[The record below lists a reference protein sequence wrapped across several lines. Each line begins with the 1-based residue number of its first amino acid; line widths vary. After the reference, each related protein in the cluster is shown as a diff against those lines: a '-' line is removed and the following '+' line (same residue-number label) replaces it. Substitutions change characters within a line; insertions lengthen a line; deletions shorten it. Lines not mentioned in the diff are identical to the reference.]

1 MPQSPPTL
9 RAAAVVQ
16 GAESVLVLA
25 ATVLA
30 GVDAAAGQSYHVSS
44 GIALTVIGVA
54 AVAALALVAAG
65 LARARRW
72 SRTPALLTQLFAGIV
87 GIYLLQGHRLDWG
100 LALLVLAVLGF
111 AALLSPPSLR
121 ALTGDQEAPP
131 EPPASKP
138 PARKP
143 SAGKPSAGKPSAG
156 KPSAGKPS
164 TGNPST
170 SKPSAGKR
178 PAGKPSAGKRPTRR
192 R

>member
-1 MPQSPPTL
+1 MPQTPPTL
-9 RAAAVVQ
+9 RAAAVIQ
-16 GAESVLVLA
+16 AAESILVLA

-30 GVDAAAGQSYHVSS
+30 GVDAASGQSYHVSS

-54 AVAALALVAAG
+54 AVACLALVAAG

-121 ALTGDQEAPP
+121 ALTSSEQDPP
-131 EPPASKP
+131 EPSARKP
-138 PARKP
+138 PAGKTPPRKP
-143 SAGKPSAGKPSAG
+143 
-156 KPSAGKPS
+156 
-164 TGNPST
+164 
-170 SKPSAGKR
+170 
-178 PAGKPSAGKRPTRR
+178 PTRR

>member
-9 RAAAVVQ
+9 RAGAVVQ
-16 GAESVLVLA
+16 GAESVLVLV

-44 GIALTVIGVA
+44 GIALTVIGVV
-54 AVAALALVAAG
+54 AVAALALVAIG

-100 LALLVLAVLGF
+100 LALVVFAVVGF

-121 ALTGDQEAPP
+121 ALTSDQAAPP
-131 EPPASKP
+131 EPPANKPSSGKP

-143 SAGKPSAGKPSAG
+143 PAGKSSAGKSSAGKSSAG
-156 KPSAGKPS
+156 KS
-164 TGNPST
+164 
-170 SKPSAGKR
+170 
-178 PAGKPSAGKRPTRR
+178 SAGKRPTRR

>member
-16 GAESVLVLA
+16 GAESVLVLV

-65 LARARRW
+65 LARARPW

-100 LALLVLAVLGF
+100 LALVVLAVLGF

-121 ALTGDQEAPP
+121 ALTRGQEAPP
-131 EPPASKP
+131 EPARKP

-143 SAGKPSAGKPSAG
+143 SAGRPSAGKPPASKPPASKPSAGKP
-156 KPSAGKPS
+156 
-164 TGNPST
+164 
-170 SKPSAGKR
+170 
-178 PAGKPSAGKRPTRR
+178 PASKPSAGKRPTRR

>member
-16 GAESVLVLA
+16 AAESALILL

-30 GVDAAAGQSYHVSS
+30 GVDAAAGRSYHVNS
-44 GIALTVIGVA
+44 GIALTVIGVG
-54 AVAALALVAAG
+54 AVAALGLVAAG

-100 LALLVLAVLGF
+100 LALVVLAVLGF

-121 ALTGDQEAPP
+121 ALTEGQQAPP
-131 EPPASKP
+131 GGEPPA
-138 PARKP
+138 
-143 SAGKPSAGKPSAG
+143 G
-156 KPSAGKPS
+156 
-164 TGNPST
+164 
-170 SKPSAGKR
+170 
-178 PAGKPSAGKRPTRR
+178 
-192 R
+192 

>member
-9 RAAAVVQ
+9 RAAAVVEA
-16 GAESVLVLA
+16 AESVLVLV

-30 GVDAAAGQSYHVSS
+30 GVDAASGQSYHVSS
-44 GIALTVIGVA
+44 GVALTVIGVV

-100 LALLVLAVLGF
+100 LALVVLAVLGF

-121 ALTGDQEAPP
+121 ALTSSQQAPP
-131 EPPASKP
+131 EPPARKP
-138 PARKP
+138 PARKSP
-143 SAGKPSAGKPSAG
+143 PRKP
-156 KPSAGKPS
+156 
-164 TGNPST
+164 
-170 SKPSAGKR
+170 
-178 PAGKPSAGKRPTRR
+178 PTRR

>member
-1 MPQSPPTL
+1 MPHSPPTL

-16 GAESVLVLA
+16 AAESALVLL

-30 GVDAAAGQSYHVSS
+30 AVDAATGQSYHVSS

-54 AVAALALVAAG
+54 AVAALGFVAAG

-100 LALLVLAVLGF
+100 LVLVVLAVLGF

-121 ALTGDQEAPP
+121 ALAGSPQAPP
-131 EPPASKP
+131 EPPAAKP
-138 PARKP
+138 QPGKPARKP
-143 SAGKPSAGKPSAG
+143 
-156 KPSAGKPS
+156 
-164 TGNPST
+164 
-170 SKPSAGKR
+170 
-178 PAGKPSAGKRPTRR
+178 PTRR

>member
-16 GAESVLVLA
+16 GAESALVLG

-30 GVDAAAGQSYHVSS
+30 GVDAAAGQSYHASS

-100 LALLVLAVLGF
+100 LALVVLAVLGF

-131 EPPASKP
+131 EAPAGKPPARTPTAGNP

-143 SAGKPSAGKPSAG
+143 
-156 KPSAGKPS
+156 
-164 TGNPST
+164 
-170 SKPSAGKR
+170 
-178 PAGKPSAGKRPTRR
+178 PAGKPPASKRPTRR

>member
-1 MPQSPPTL
+1 L

-16 GAESVLVLA
+16 GAEAVLVLA

-30 GVDAAAGQSYHVSS
+30 GVDAAGGQSYHVSS

-100 LALLVLAVLGF
+100 LTLVVLAVLGF

-121 ALTGDQEAPP
+121 ALSGDQEAPP
-131 EPPASKP
+131 GPPASKP
-138 PARKP
+138 RAPKP
-143 SAGKPSAGKPSAG
+143 
-156 KPSAGKPS
+156 
-164 TGNPST
+164 
-170 SKPSAGKR
+170 
-178 PAGKPSAGKRPTRR
+178 PAGKPPARQPSASKPPASKPSVGKPPAGKRPTRR

>member
-1 MPQSPPTL
+1 MPQTPPTL
-9 RAAAVVQ
+9 RAAAVIQ
-16 GAESVLVLA
+16 AAESVLVLV

-30 GVDAAAGQSYHVSS
+30 GVDAASGQSYHVNS
-44 GIALTVIGVA
+44 GIALTVLGVA
-54 AVAALALVAAG
+54 AVAALAFVAAG

-100 LALLVLAVLGF
+100 LALVVLAVLGF

-121 ALTGDQEAPP
+121 ALTGGQQAPA
-131 EPPASKP
+131 EP

-143 SAGKPSAGKPSAG
+143 
-156 KPSAGKPS
+156 
-164 TGNPST
+164 
-170 SKPSAGKR
+170 
-178 PAGKPSAGKRPTRR
+178 PTRR